1 MITIPL
7 LKERTYRSRE
17 SKGPSGLH
25 PQHASGIHVELC
37 GSTLEKQKKSGI
49 EDEVGT
55 PAFRERDWL
64 GCKSETLSG
73 SRLTACGHIRH
84 FAASITQRRSS
95 RLTFSPPL
103 FSLHSN
109 SSSRV
114 LFLSKLHIAN
124 MGAIP
129 EADPDEVLETKP
141 FKFVTGKSTNPL
153 PRKPGLGTL

>member
-1 MITIPL
+1 MITRPL
-7 LKERTYRSRE
+7 AKERTYRSRE

-25 PQHASGIHVELC
+25 PQHASGIHVEIC

-73 SRLTACGHIRH
+73 SRLTARGHIRH
-84 FAASITQRRSS
+84 FTASITQRRSS

-103 FSLHSN
+103 LHSTPILPL
-109 SSSRV
+109 V
-114 LFLSKLHIAN
+114 LFPLKLHIAN